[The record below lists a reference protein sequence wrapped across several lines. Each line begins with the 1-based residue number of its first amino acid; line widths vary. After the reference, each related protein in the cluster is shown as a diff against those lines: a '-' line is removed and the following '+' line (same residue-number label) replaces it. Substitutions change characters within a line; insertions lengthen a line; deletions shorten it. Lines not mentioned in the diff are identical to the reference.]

1 MRFCILIRTV
11 CFSHSAA
18 CQNHLSCFNF
28 TTIISHQICYQSK
41 CKLHQPFVVQVSS
54 VSLSQLN
61 CCDGFFKFPQ
71 IYHLCESNKFIY
83 IHIYKENIISR
94 LSTSRYS
101 LMHLQHR
108 LAPIW
113 PRPITHYYITSR
125 PTIQVYIEISV
136 KVIYHYKQHNFYAN
150 PPMAI
155 TFHKSK
161 LTTLKNTW

>member
-1 MRFCILIRTV
+1 MQNAFLRKSITFVLSTKIIMYIKYYSTNLNNV
-11 CFSHSAA
+11 FYLKSALCA
-18 CQNHLSCFNF
+18 NCVSVFLFEPFVFDIVPHVRIISCFNF

-108 LAPIW
+108 LAPI
-113 PRPITHYYITSR
+113 RYT
-125 PTIQVYIEISV
+125 
-136 KVIYHYKQHNFYAN
+136 
-150 PPMAI
+150 
-155 TFHKSK
+155 
-161 LTTLKNTW
+161 

>member
-1 MRFCILIRTV
+1 MQNAFLRKSITFVLSTKIIMYIKYYSTNLNNVFYLQSILRELRFCIRIRTV
-11 CFSHSAA
+11 CFWHSAA
-18 CQNHLSCFNF
+18 CQSHLSCFNF
-28 TTIISHQICYQSK
+28 TNIISHQICYQSK

-108 LAPIW
+108 LAPI
-113 PRPITHYYITSR
+113 RYT
-125 PTIQVYIEISV
+125 
-136 KVIYHYKQHNFYAN
+136 
-150 PPMAI
+150 
-155 TFHKSK
+155 
-161 LTTLKNTW
+161 